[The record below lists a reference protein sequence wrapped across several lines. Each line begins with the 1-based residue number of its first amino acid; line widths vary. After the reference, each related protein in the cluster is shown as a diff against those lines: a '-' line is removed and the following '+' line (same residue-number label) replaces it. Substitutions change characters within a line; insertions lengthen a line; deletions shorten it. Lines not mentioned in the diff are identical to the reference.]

1 MRREV
6 EAVREREVHERRV
19 QPLVAQLAA
28 EVPQVRARRAAKHLG
43 PRVGH
48 HLKETGLFKQV
59 IYSFLVLNIFI
70 TSKNKHCGEVATS
83 DLDVLSGDIRSSH
96 WDALKSLCC
105 LL

>member
-28 EVPQVRARRAAKHLG
+28 EVPQVRARRAAQHLG

-48 HLKETGLFKQV
+48 HLKGMVYLIFNQEINHCSIQIILQKQ
-59 IYSFLVLNIFI
+59 
-70 TSKNKHCGEVATS
+70 K
-83 DLDVLSGDIRSSH
+83 
-96 WDALKSLCC
+96 
-105 LL
+105 

>member
-59 IYSFLVLNIFI
+59 IYSFLVLIIVITAQINIAERWLPQTWTCSAG
-70 TSKNKHCGEVATS
+70 TSAARTGT
-83 DLDVLSGDIRSSH
+83 R
-96 WDALKSLCC
+96 
-105 LL
+105 

>member
-28 EVPQVRARRAAKHLG
+28 EVPQVRARRAAQHLG

-48 HLKETGLFKQV
+48 HLKEDGLFKQV
-59 IYSFLVLNIFI
+59 IYSFLVLNNFI
-70 TSKNKHCGEVATS
+70 TSIINIAERSLPRTWTCSAGTS
-83 DLDVLSGDIRSSH
+83 AARTGTR
-96 WDALKSLCC
+96 
-105 LL
+105 